1 MRVAYERDMTHNYLI
16 PQTEQKLQDDD
27 YRVHMLMENQIRGL
41 LPCVVQKKDGQEEF
55 RYDITSRQS
64 LEQIYSGRNMSE
76 PEIRLLLQGLLQT
89 LIELKKYLLDAAM
102 LILEPQM
109 IYMDVE
115 TREPVF
121 CYLPGYGKEITE
133 SFRELT
139 FYILQHL
146 QAFDQQTVFLGY
158 RIYRE
163 SQEENYCLE
172 RLLKQAAV
180 PEDRDGGGRQKRNV
194 YSHIEYQSEWEE
206 KNYDLSGKKQYCQQE
221 VNQRE
226 RPDLRREKRSS
237 REMPRE
243 TDEKIITTKDEEEAE
258 WSDTEEYVE
267 AEDRREKASRG
278 AEAKTNQAYHQ
289 KKQQQKLEMRK
300 KKAQKKKEKVQQK
313 IEKTTHQKPKSKG
326 KKKQE
331 NAEKEQKFSG
341 KTFLIICFV
350 LAVLMTLAAAW
361 FWKLSTT
368 QTGGILFLLIGLMA
382 YGCSMEPKKVSAKQE
397 EVDYESYG
405 LEEQPYIIEE
415 TEPEEEKISDT
426 YESRR
431 NKREC
436 PAHEDPYIPST
447 QELSGKSKDY
457 RQWRN
462 YEKSEVQSFSENR
475 ERFGNT
481 AVLYEDEPSETLL
494 TLTRIN
500 SREPEHIVLLQDQY
514 MVGKL
519 SMEADLVI
527 RDSSVSRVH
536 AKIQRIDGQYILCD
550 LNSTNGTFLNERR
563 LMIQERVLIQPG
575 DKIAFA
581 RAEYQVGRY

>member
-1 MRVAYERDMTHNYLI
+1 
-16 PQTEQKLQDDD
+16 
-27 YRVHMLMENQIRGL
+27 
-41 LPCVVQKKDGQEEF
+41 
-55 RYDITSRQS
+55 
-64 LEQIYSGRNMSE
+64 
-76 PEIRLLLQGLLQT
+76 
-89 LIELKKYLLDAAM
+89 
-102 LILEPQM
+102 
-109 IYMDVE
+109 
-115 TREPVF
+115 
-121 CYLPGYGKEITE
+121 
-133 SFRELT
+133 
-139 FYILQHL
+139 
-146 QAFDQQTVFLGY
+146 
-158 RIYRE
+158 
-163 SQEENYCLE
+163 
-172 RLLKQAAV
+172 
-180 PEDRDGGGRQKRNV
+180 
-194 YSHIEYQSEWEE
+194 
-206 KNYDLSGKKQYCQQE
+206 
-221 VNQRE
+221 
-226 RPDLRREKRSS
+226 
-237 REMPRE
+237 MPWE
-243 TDEKIITTKDEEEAE
+243 TDEKIITIKDQEEAE

-267 AEDRREKASRG
+267 AEGRREKILR
-278 AEAKTNQAYHQ
+278 ETEPKTDQAYHQ
-289 KKQQQKLEMRK
+289 KIQQQKPETRK
-300 KKAQKKKEKVQQK
+300 KKAQKKKEKAQQK
-313 IEKTTHQKPKSKG
+313 IEKTTCQKQKSTG

-397 EVDYESYG
+397 EIDYESYD

-415 TEPEEEKISDT
+415 TESEEGKSSDT
-426 YESRR
+426 YGLKR
-431 NKREC
+431 NKKEC
-436 PAHEDPYIPST
+436 PALEQQNTYGD
-447 QELSGKSKDY
+447 SKGQKQRGIYKD
-457 RQWRN
+457 RQG
-462 YEKSEVQSFSENR
+462 FSENR

-481 AVLYEDEPSETLL
+481 SVLYEDEPSETLL

-514 MVGKL
+514 IVGKL
-519 SMEADLVI
+519 STEADFVI

>member
-1 MRVAYERDMTHNYLI
+1 MRVTYERDMTHNYLI
-16 PQTEQKLQDDD
+16 PQTEQKLKEDD
-27 YRVHMLMENQIRGL
+27 YQVHMLMENQIRGL

-76 PEIRLLLQGLLQT
+76 PEIRLLLQGLFQT

-109 IYMDVE
+109 IYMDIE

-133 SFRELT
+133 SFRELA

-146 QAFDQQTVFLGY
+146 QAFDQRAVFLGY

-180 PEDRDGGGRQKRNV
+180 QEDMDGGGRQKRNT
-194 YSHIEYQSEWEE
+194 YGHMEYQSERRE
-206 KNYDLSGKKQYCQQE
+206 KNDDLSGKKQYCQQE
-221 VNQRE
+221 ANQRE
-226 RPDLRREKRSS
+226 KLDLRQENRNNRGMSWG
-237 REMPRE
+237 
-243 TDEKIITTKDEEEAE
+243 TDEKIIMMKDQEETE
-258 WSDTEEYVE
+258 WSDTEEYIE
-267 AEDRREKASRG
+267 AEGRREKALR
-278 AEAKTNQAYHQ
+278 ETETKMNQAYHQ
-289 KKQQQKLEMRK
+289 KKQQQKPETRK

-313 IEKTTHQKPKSKG
+313 IEKTTCQKQKNTG

-397 EVDYESYG
+397 EIDYESYD

-415 TEPEEEKISDT
+415 TESEEGKSSDT
-426 YESRR
+426 YGLKR

-436 PAHEDPYIPST
+436 PAYEEPYIPRR

-457 RQWRN
+457 RKWRD
-462 YEKSEVQSFSENR
+462 YEKSEVQDFSENR

-481 AVLYEDEPSETLL
+481 SVLYEDEPSETLL

-514 MVGKL
+514 IVGKL
-519 SMEADLVI
+519 STEADLVI